1 MKQLTIQ
8 INDDD
13 DDDKHMD
20 NIHDIKSTMVGNC
33 VGLQGSAVQMVVV
46 WREQFGQ
53 LMRQMFVQ

>member
-20 NIHDIKSTMVGNC
+20 NSHDIKSAMVGNC

-46 WREQFGQ
+46 WREQFAS
-53 LMRQMFVQ
+53 